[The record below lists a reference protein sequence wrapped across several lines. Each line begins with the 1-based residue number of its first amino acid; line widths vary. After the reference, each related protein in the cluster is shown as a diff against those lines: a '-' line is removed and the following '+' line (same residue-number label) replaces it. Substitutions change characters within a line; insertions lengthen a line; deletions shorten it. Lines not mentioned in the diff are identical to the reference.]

1 MEAIKREYRARYGKE
16 LQQAV
21 RDGTKGVWGQF
32 CGELCVKRMPDDV
45 KRVERVERIEVGSFK
60 LG

>member
-1 MEAIKREYRARYGKE
+1 MEAVKREYRTRYGKE

-21 RDGTKGVWGQF
+21 HEGTKGVWGHI
-32 CGELCVKRMPDDV
+32 CEELCVKRTPDDV
-45 KRVERVERIEVGSFK
+45 KRVERVERIEANFK

>member
-1 MEAIKREYRARYGKE
+1 MEAIKREYRSRYGKE

-21 RDGTKGVWGQF
+21 RDGTKGSWGQF
-32 CGELCVKRMPDDV
+32 CEELCVKRMPDDV